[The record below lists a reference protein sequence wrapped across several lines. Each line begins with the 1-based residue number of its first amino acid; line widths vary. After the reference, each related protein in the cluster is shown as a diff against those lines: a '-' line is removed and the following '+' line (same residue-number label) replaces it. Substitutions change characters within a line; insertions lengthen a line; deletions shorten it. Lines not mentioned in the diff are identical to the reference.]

1 MQSGDITAVV
11 FNTKVSK
18 KEELF
23 NLKRNVKTRANEDK
37 VCRDQFRGEIRR
49 SLKGRKWTFWNR
61 FSKKQ
66 PRTDS
71 GHFSHGVQSFWERMV
86 SISA

>member
-1 MQSGDITAVV
+1 MQSRDITAVV

-23 NLKRNVKTRANEDK
+23 NLKQNVKTRANEDK

-66 PRTDS
+66 PRTDP
-71 GHFSHGVQSFWERMV
+71 GHFSHGAQSFWERMV
-86 SISA
+86 GISA